1 MAKVPRKLPR
11 FIIVGMLATTLLNDI
26 FRPIPPYDRGDRPDI
41 GLVLSL
47 MESKISKDKSPGSHY
62 RRRRHKEILQNYN
75 NKKKLLTD
83 HRDNALS
90 INLSLYKY
98 QLGSNPSD
106 DKTKERLES
115 AYLKKINSINVEYEA
130 YLLAYKND
138 MVYEFE
144 LVSKSEKK

>member
-11 FIIVGMLATTLLNDI
+11 FIIAGMLATTLFYDV
-26 FRPIPPYDRGDRPDI
+26 FRPRPPYDSGDRPDI

-75 NKKKLLTD
+75 KKKKLLTD
-83 HRDNALS
+83 HRDDSLS

-106 DKTKERLES
+106 EKTKERLES

-130 YLLAYKND
+130 YLLGYKND